1 MIRRFDLRD
10 VPAPRRGFVML
21 KLVLVM
27 GLMICAVALV
37 VDIGLLIQRQQ
48 QLKSATDSAA
58 LAGVAAFVDGTSRP
72 FSGSGDALGA
82 LAAAFDVTGPAT
94 PASCLALVQ
103 YEADRFARAN
113 PVGWYVLK
121 LNSQPSDGTVTL
133 GWVEHAHVGPDY
145 LFQPLPAGPFNAV
158 RVHTHLPPAGWL
170 SPALV
175 LSQFVGSSQLA
186 LRSTSVAVFDQR
198 LIGLRPVG
206 TTKVPMLPFLIV
218 CQPGQRT
225 GSPWTNFGKT
235 IESQESDEGDEGTAA
250 DDPDEGALGVCPGF
264 APPAQIVTVVLGG
277 TPSSAGQGAPN
288 GSLPPGPL
296 SGLILGF
303 GDDGSLETFEDQ
315 IAAGLGM
322 NDLVEFGGMLTAG
335 NSTGLT
341 VPVRNDILP
350 AQIQAVATALGAV
363 IGQTRILA
371 LGEVGAGSAEI
382 LDFVAATVIDVQ
394 IVGSQIQLWLRP
406 TRLHTATA
414 VVMEGALRNPWIGKI
429 VLVR

>member
-10 VPAPRRGFVML
+10 LPAPRRGFVML

-58 LAGVAAFVDGTSRP
+58 LAGVAAFVDGSSRP
-72 FSGSGDALGA
+72 FPGSGDSLNA

-113 PVGWYVLK
+113 PVGLYVLK
-121 LNSQPSDGTVTL
+121 LISQPSDGTVTL

-145 LFQPLPAGPFNAV
+145 LFQPFPSGPFNAV
-158 RVHTHLPPAGWL
+158 RVHTQLPPAGWL
-170 SPALV
+170 SPAVV
-175 LSQFVGSSQLA
+175 LSQLVGSSQLA

-206 TTKVPMLPFLIV
+206 TTKVPMLPVLIV

-235 IESQESDEGDEGTAA
+235 IESEEGDEGTAT

-264 APPAQIVTVVLGG
+264 APPAQIVQVTLGG
-277 TPSSAGQGAPN
+277 TPTSAGQGGPN

-303 GDDGSLETFEDQ
+303 GDDGSLETFEEQ

-335 NSTGLT
+335 GIAGLT
-341 VPVRNDILP
+341 VPVRNDVLP
-350 AQIQAVATALGAV
+350 AQSQAVATALGAL

-371 LGEVGAGSAEI
+371 LGEVGTGSAEI

-394 IVGSQIQLWLRP
+394 LVGSQIQLWLRP